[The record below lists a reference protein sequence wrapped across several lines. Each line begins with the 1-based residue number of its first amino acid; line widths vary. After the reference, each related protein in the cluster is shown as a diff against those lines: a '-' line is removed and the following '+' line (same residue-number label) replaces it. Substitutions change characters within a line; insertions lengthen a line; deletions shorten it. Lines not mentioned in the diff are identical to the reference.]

1 MDFPDFNH
9 LIQLQKYLWEW
20 PDSRASVMVGA
31 GLSLNSKPSPG
42 VSTTFPTWS
51 ELAHAMFDEMYPPQ
65 SDETAEQKAERER
78 LFNSSNPLRLASEYE
93 AAFERRNLESFLLKK
108 IPNSDHQPGNIHT
121 LLLQLPWKDVFTTNY
136 DTLLERTG
144 VPGRAY
150 QTVTTPKD
158 LTNSFSPRII
168 KLHGS
173 FPSQTPFIITEED
186 YRTYPKGFAP
196 FVNTVRQS
204 LIENALVLIGFSG
217 DDPNFLEWT
226 GWIRDELG
234 GYHAPIYLVGP
245 LSIGNVQRSLFKQRG
260 VTPIDL
266 APVFGDG
273 DPIGGTHASAVE
285 WFLHSLQAAKPKRPE
300 KWSDLYAIPQE
311 TADFEP
317 PILTERMDEP
327 EEIDPFTDSKNN
339 LDEPTVMK
347 VIKRW
352 RFERNQYPGWLVP
365 TNEIRTSLWYKTKNW
380 ITPLIKFVEN
390 RSPAD
395 RVLLFREIN
404 WRLEI
409 SMAPLFSDW
418 KPSFE
423 SAVDALFSGLKDKA
437 TSTPSKKAGIF
448 ANVSEKEVVEAWLEI
463 AFALLREARGA
474 YDSDRWTTLKE
485 MIDQVVDFYPQF
497 TDRHH
502 YEQALWMMWN
512 IERSQ
517 AKDVLTKW
525 SPPPHSPLAV
535 MWKAGL
541 LAELDE
547 LSEARSLLRTALRE
561 IRKSLHN
568 TRGRNIDLLSLEGWC
583 TYLLFSVET
592 AVDPSKYP
600 EIRGEFSERWQELKR
615 WNCDPRV
622 LKQYFDEVVTE
633 TRPSPKRGKQTV
645 REFDPGRI
653 QVTHHLTG
661 DLIELWL
668 PAFACIRLYEQAG
681 IPMRLSHHSIGNA
694 LKNACKWIAPFSEF
708 WSPEILIR
716 AGKIDALTKHGFMDR
731 TQVATMKPALA
742 KNLNK
747 WATGALKR
755 ELSTLTDTIPR
766 GSAHE
771 SLLEVLTEVLSRLA
785 FKLELVDLQE
795 AFSLALEVH
804 RHPSIQS
811 HIILYKS
818 CQPWFRRL
826 FEAVDSQQLF
836 AWLPELLKFP
846 LYAERNQLS
855 DHSPWPDPMTCLPIG
870 RMRASRETPIGLPTE
885 IHSTIESLLEH
896 ARSESG
902 EERQRAV
909 MRLIYVLD
917 TGLMTEEQKKSLG
930 TLLWEKTNERGL
942 PDLPHLYAFNYLHLP
957 SPEKIDFVSKV
968 KDHILD
974 LTPTPRVVA
983 ENIMLLNAAFASKPV
998 VHIPHEQE
1006 GIIEWSRDEAKNLLD
1021 KSIEWWKGEKGLFAL
1036 EKSRPF
1042 VGTDHLSASLENLG
1056 IFLAR
1061 AVLPNM
1067 ESASRDE
1074 WSKTI
1079 SFLYE
1084 VRKQGVYLTTALPNI
1099 LLHRQNEKD
1108 KVIQTILGDLAS
1120 GDEEAVAAS
1129 AKAVRHWSYLADAEL
1144 IDSLP
1149 KSTVDKLIQ
1158 RTVFRRPEGILTC
1171 LDQLALLL
1179 VEKTGVFTSDQ
1190 VNLMVSSLTPWDHA
1204 TRLPITE
1211 GNNNDGNNGDEN
1223 NGEFLEEE
1231 RPGLRVELGR
1241 LAFSLSFWLQDK
1253 FPNQPEPGE
1262 ISNLRELYRTDP
1274 LPEVRRAFDTWKQ
1287 LVMDSSN

>member
-9 LIQLQKYLWEW
+9 LIQLQKYLWKW

-51 ELAHAMFDEMYPPQ
+51 ELAHAMFDEIYPTQ
-65 SDETAEQKAERER
+65 SNETTEQKTERER
-78 LFNSSNPLRLASEYE
+78 QFNSSNPLRLASEYE
-93 AAFERRNLESFLLKK
+93 AAFERRKLESFLLRK
-108 IPNSDHQPGNIHT
+108 IPDSDHQPGNIHT

-144 VPGRAY
+144 VSGRAY

-158 LTNSFSPRII
+158 LTNAFSPRII

-186 YRTYPKGFAP
+186 YRTYPKCFAP
-196 FVNTVRQS
+196 FVSTVRQS

-234 GYHAPIYLVGP
+234 DYHAPIYLVGP

-266 APVFGDG
+266 APVFGDR

-285 WFLHSLQAAKPKRPE
+285 WFLRSLQAAKPKRPE
-300 KWSDLYAIPQE
+300 KWSELYAIPQE

-327 EEIDPFTDSKNN
+327 EEIDPFTGSKND

-352 RFERNQYPGWLVP
+352 RYDRNQYPGWLVP
-365 TNEIRTSLWYKTKNW
+365 TNEIRTSLWYKTKDW

-390 RSPAD
+390 RSPVD
-395 RVLLFREIN
+395 RILLFREIN

-418 KPSFE
+418 KPWFE
-423 SAVDALFSGLKDKA
+423 SAVDDLFSSLKDKA
-437 TSTPSKKAGIF
+437 TSTPSKNARIF
-448 ANVSEKEVVEAWLEI
+448 ANVSESEEEVSEAWLEV
-463 AFALLREARGA
+463 AFGLLREARGA
-474 YDSDRWTTLKE
+474 YDSGRWNTLKE

-517 AKDVLTKW
+517 AKDVLKKW

-547 LSEARSLLRTALRE
+547 LSAARSLLRTALQE

-600 EIRGEFSERWQELKR
+600 EVRGEFSERWQELKR
-615 WNCDPRV
+615 WNCDPRD

-633 TRPSPKRGKQTV
+633 TPPSPKRGEQTV

-668 PAFACIRLYEQAG
+668 PAFGCIRLYEQAG
-681 IPMRLSHHSIGNA
+681 IPMRLPHHSIGNA

-708 WSPEILIR
+708 WSPAILIR

-731 TQVATMKPALA
+731 TQVSTMNPALA

-755 ELSTLTDTIPR
+755 ELSALTDTIPM
-766 GSAHE
+766 GSAQE

-785 FKLELVDLQE
+785 FKLELVELQE
-795 AFSLALEVH
+795 AFPLALEVH
-804 RHPSIQS
+804 RHSRIQA

-836 AWLPELLKFP
+836 SWLPELLKFP

-855 DHSPWPDPMTCLPIG
+855 DHHPWPDPIKCLPIG
-870 RMRASRETPIGLPTE
+870 RMHASRETATELLTEE
-885 IHSTIESLLEH
+885 IHRTIEWLLER

-909 MRLIYVLD
+909 MRLIYVFG

-930 TLLWEKTNERGL
+930 RLLWEKTNEHGL

-974 LTPTPRVVA
+974 LTPTPNVVA
-983 ENIMLLNAAFASKPV
+983 ENIMILNSAFASKPV
-998 VHIPHEQE
+998 VQIPHEQE
-1006 GIIEWSRDEAKNLLD
+1006 GIIEWGRDEANELLD
-1021 KSIEWWKGEKGLFAL
+1021 KSIEWWNGEKGLFAL
-1036 EKSRPF
+1036 EKSTPF
-1042 VGTDHLSASLENLG
+1042 VGIRHLSASLEKFG

-1067 ESASRDE
+1067 GATGDE
-1074 WSKTI
+1074 WNKTI

-1084 VRKQGVYLTTALPNI
+1084 VRKQGVYLTTALPYI

-1108 KVIQTILGDLAS
+1108 KVTQTILDDLGS
-1120 GDEEAVAAS
+1120 GDENAVAAS
-1129 AKAVRHWSYLADAEL
+1129 AKAIRHWSYLADAGL
-1144 IDSLP
+1144 VDSLP

-1158 RTVFRRPEGILTC
+1158 RTVFRRPEGIQTC

-1179 VEKTGVFTSDQ
+1179 VEKTGTFTPDQ
-1190 VNLMVSSLTPWDHA
+1190 VNLMVSSLTPWDLA
-1204 TRLPITE
+1204 TRLSITE
-1211 GNNNDGNNGDEN
+1211 GNNTEEN
-1223 NGEFLEEE
+1223 NDEFPEEE
-1231 RPGLRVELGR
+1231 RPDLRAELGR
-1241 LAFSLSFWLQDK
+1241 LAFSLSFWLQEK
-1253 FPNQPEPGE
+1253 FPSQPEPTE
-1262 ISNLRELYRTDP
+1262 ISNLRELYRSDP
-1274 LPEVRRAFDTWKQ
+1274 LPEVQRAFDAWEQ
-1287 LVMDSSN
+1287 LVTDSSD